1 MPNNTEKGNLGEEIA
16 LSHLKAKGYEILCQ
30 NWRFKHLE
38 LDIVASFNNFLVIV
52 EVKMRAND
60 EFGRPEEFVSKAKQK
75 KLIKAAHYYIQENN
89 VDLETRFDV
98 ISILEYPKLAIEH
111 FEGAFYPTL

>member
-16 LSHLKAKGYEILCQ
+16 LGHLKAKGYEILDT

-60 EFGRPEEFVSKAKQK
+60 EFGRPEEFVTKAKQK
-75 KLIKAAHYYIQENN
+75 RVIKATHHYIQEKDINM
-89 VDLETRFDV
+89 ETRFD
-98 ISILEYPKLAIEH
+98 IITILEFPKLQVEH

>member
-1 MPNNTEKGNLGEEIA
+1 MPNNTEKGNLGEELA
-16 LSHLKAKGYEILCQ
+16 VAHLKAKGYEILDQ

-38 LDIVASFNNFLVIV
+38 IDIVASINNFLVIV

-60 EFGRPEEFVSKAKQK
+60 EFGRPEEFVTKAKQK
-75 KLIKAAHYYIQENN
+75 KLVKAAHHYIEENN
-89 VDLETRFDV
+89 INLETRFDV
-98 ISILEYPKLAIEH
+98 ISIIEHPDFSLEH